1 MLTPRYLFTGD
12 FAAFQAYFRAQPHRE
27 RTFRKGD
34 YLWAPGEPF
43 QELYYILSG
52 VAQTSTAHE
61 TGRRKITSFHGSGT
75 VFPGYHQQDFRIEG
89 AISTVAL
96 TDMQTLAFTKEQ
108 FRRMFEENAQ
118 LNAQV
123 VEWYAMY
130 VNLLLY
136 ETAHQEYN
144 STFLKLCNLLY
155 LLPAR
160 QPGPGGGVIDMTQ
173 DDLAD
178 ILGVSRVQ
186 LTRALAMLRERD
198 ILRTHRGHI
207 EIIDRAALA
216 AYCSLE
222 TR

>member
-1 MLTPRYLFTGD
+1 MGTG
-12 FAAFQAYFRAQPHRE
+12 RAVPGAVLHPV
-27 RTFRKGD
+27 RTC
-34 YLWAPGEPF
+34 
-43 QELYYILSG
+43 
-52 VAQTSTAHE
+52 TAHE
-61 TGRRKITSFHGSGT
+61 SGRRKITSFHGCGT

-123 VEWYAMY
+123 VEWYSMY

-160 QPGPGGGVIDMTQ
+160 QPGPCGGVIDMTQ

-186 LTRALAMLRERD
+186 LTRALAVLRERD

-207 EIIDRAALA
+207 EITDRAALA

>member
-12 FAAFQAYFRAQPHRE
+12 FAAFEACFRAQPHRE

-43 QELYYILSG
+43 RELYYILSG
-52 VAQTSTAHE
+52 VAQTCTAHE

-75 VFPGYHQQDFRIEG
+75 VFPGYHQQDFRIESS
-89 AISTVAL
+89 IVTVAL
-96 TDMQTLAFTKEQ
+96 TDIQALEFTKEQ
-108 FRRMFEENAQ
+108 FRLMFERNDR

-123 VEWYAMY
+123 VEWYASY

-155 LLPAR
+155 LLPTR
-160 QPGPGGGVIDMTQ
+160 QSVPDSCVIDMTQ

-186 LTRALAMLRERD
+186 LTRGLSVLRGKD
-198 ILRTHRGHI
+198 IIRTHRGRI
-207 EIIDRAALA
+207 EIADRPALA
-216 AYCSLE
+216 RYCSLE

>member
-12 FAAFQAYFRAQPHRE
+12 FAAFEAYFRAQPHRE
-27 RTFRKGD
+27 RTFQRGD

-43 QELYYILSG
+43 RELHYILSG

-61 TGRRKITSFHGSGT
+61 NGRRKITSFHGSGT

-89 AISTVAL
+89 AIATVAL
-96 TDMQTLAFTKEQ
+96 TDMQTLSFTKEQ
-108 FRRMFEENAQ
+108 FGRMFAENAP
-118 LNAQV
+118 LAAQV
-123 VEWYAMY
+123 VEWYATY

-144 STFLKLCNLLY
+144 STFRKLCNLLY
-155 LLPAR
+155 LLAAH
-160 QPGPGGGVIDMTQ
+160 QPEAALDMTQ

-178 ILGVSRVQ
+178 LLGVSRVQ
-186 LTRALAMLRERD
+186 LTRALAALRGQG
-198 ILRTHRGHI
+198 IIRTHRGRV
-207 EIIDRAALA
+207 EIADLSALA
-216 AYCSLE
+216 QHCSVE

>member
-1 MLTPRYLFTGD
+1 MPLPWKD
-12 FAAFQAYFRAQPHRE
+12 
-27 RTFRKGD
+27 
-34 YLWAPGEPF
+34 
-43 QELYYILSG
+43 
-52 VAQTSTAHE
+52 V
-61 TGRRKITSFHGSGT
+61 
-75 VFPGYHQQDFRIEG
+75 
-89 AISTVAL
+89 ISTVAL
-96 TDMQTLAFTKEQ
+96 TDMQALAFTKAQ

-123 VEWYAMY
+123 VEWYSMY

-144 STFLKLCNLLY
+144 STFLKLCNLL
-155 LLPAR
+155 PAR
-160 QPGPGGGVIDMTQ
+160 QPGPCGGVIDMTQ

-186 LTRALAMLRERD
+186 LTRALAVLRERD

-207 EIIDRAALA
+207 EITDRTALA

>member
-12 FAAFQAYFRAQPHRE
+12 FATFQAYFRTQPHQE

-34 YLWAPGEPF
+34 HLWAPGEPLR
-43 QELYYILSG
+43 ELYYILSG

-61 TGRRKITSFHGSGT
+61 NGRRKITSFHGSGT

-89 AISTVAL
+89 AIATVAL
-96 TDMQTLAFTKEQ
+96 TDMQTLSFTREQ
-108 FRRMFEENAQ
+108 FGRMFADNAP
-118 LNAQV
+118 LAAQV
-123 VEWYAMY
+123 VEWYATY

-144 STFLKLCNLLY
+144 STFRKLCNLLY
-155 LLPAR
+155 LLAAH
-160 QPGPGGGVIDMTQ
+160 QPGAALDMTQ

-178 ILGVSRVQ
+178 LLGVSRVQ
-186 LTRALAMLRERD
+186 LTRALSALRRQG
-198 ILRTHRGHI
+198 IIRTHRGRV
-207 EIIDRAALA
+207 EIADLSALA
-216 AYCSLE
+216 QHCSLE

>member
-12 FAAFQAYFRAQPHRE
+12 FAVFEPYFRTQLHQV

-43 QELYYILSG
+43 RELHYIVSG

-75 VFPGYHQQDFRIEG
+75 VFPGYHLQDFRIES
-89 AISTVAL
+89 AIATVAL
-96 TDMQTLAFTKEQ
+96 TDMQTLAFTKTQ
-108 FRRMFEENAQ
+108 FGRMFEENAP
-118 LNAQV
+118 LAAQV

-155 LLPAR
+155 LLAAH
-160 QPGPGGGVIDMTQ
+160 QPGTVLGMTQ

-178 ILGVSRVQ
+178 LLGVSRVQ
-186 LTRALAMLRERD
+186 LTRALSALRGQG
-198 ILRTHRGHI
+198 IIRTYRGRV
-207 EIIDRAALA
+207 EITDLSALA
-216 AYCSLE
+216 QHCSLE